1 MIAIIIAAAENPRL
15 HGLDEHLPLSLFPLG
30 DRPILH
36 HIVEYLASQ
45 GIRRFEFLSSYLPE
59 KIETYFGDGTRW
71 GCSFRFHLVPCS
83 AKPYRMVETIAAGI
97 DDEVVLA
104 VGDRLPEVDVSAVTR
119 PTMFFT
125 DSGAWTG
132 WAVLPKRASLAGL
145 VEDPSGGL
153 LVSHCGFEAM
163 TVPLKVNFEDGPAML
178 RSQRNLLSGVLPG
191 LMISGRQS
199 EPGIWISRNVS
210 LHHTASLV
218 GPLYIGQNCKI
229 SRGAQVGPSAV
240 VCENCIIDEHSSVA
254 NSIVAPGTY
263 VGQGLELDEVIVDR
277 NRLLNVKFD
286 SASLVSDTFLLSGL
300 TERRKGR
307 HLLRLTSIMLAF
319 ALLIITSLPAV
330 LLLLHLLIGRK
341 GKLTRAPA
349 VSIPAG
355 SNEREW
361 REYQYPLF
369 QLNADSTN
377 WPLAADAVD
386 FWMSLLSVVN
396 GDLFLVGLKP
406 RSQREINA
414 LPDDW
419 RSIYLKSKAG
429 VITEAT
435 VRFGE
440 SPNDDELYSA
450 EACYSATESL
460 AHDLKLTW
468 LYIWKAVA
476 SLAQRNSTSLT
487 RPGADS
493 A

>member
-1 MIAIIIAAAENPRL
+1 
-15 HGLDEHLPLSLFPLG
+15 
-30 DRPILH
+30 
-36 HIVEYLASQ
+36 
-45 GIRRFEFLSSYLPE
+45 
-59 KIETYFGDGTRW
+59 
-71 GCSFRFHLVPCS
+71 
-83 AKPYRMVETIAAGI
+83 
-97 DDEVVLA
+97 
-104 VGDRLPEVDVSAVTR
+104 
-119 PTMFFT
+119 
-125 DSGAWTG
+125 
-132 WAVLPKRASLAGL
+132 
-145 VEDPSGGL
+145 
-153 LVSHCGFEAM
+153 
-163 TVPLKVNFEDGPAML
+163 
-178 RSQRNLLSGVLPG
+178 
-191 LMISGRQS
+191 
-199 EPGIWISRNVS
+199 
-210 LHHTASLV
+210 
-218 GPLYIGQNCKI
+218 
-229 SRGAQVGPSAV
+229 V

-307 HLLRLTSIMLAF
+307 HLLRLTSIVLAF

-361 REYQYPLF
+361 REYQYPRF
-369 QLNADSTN
+369 QLNAGSTN